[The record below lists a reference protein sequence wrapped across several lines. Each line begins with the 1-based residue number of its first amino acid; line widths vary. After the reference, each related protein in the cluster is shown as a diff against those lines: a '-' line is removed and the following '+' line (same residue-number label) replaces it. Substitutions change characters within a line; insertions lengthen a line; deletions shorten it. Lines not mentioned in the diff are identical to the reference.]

1 MIRGNIKGAPM
12 RTYGERRDGVV
23 GGDVGCIDE
32 DAWYAKVK
40 ERRSDAD
47 QPKPLAR
54 LFLRTQS

>member
-1 MIRGNIKGAPM
+1 M